1 MPPDLL
7 IFLLALASVAA
18 GFLGAL
24 TGLGGGVIIIPLLV
38 LAFGIDIK
46 YAVGTSLVAVIAT
59 SSGAAAAYVRDG
71 FTNIRIGIFL
81 EVATVLGALFG
92 AFIAGLIS
100 PTAITLI
107 FVAALFWSAYAT
119 LKGPPK
125 PLPLPPPSTS
135 PTTPTPTPD
144 PEPAPKPDLATR
156 LNLHSSYPTTPTTSN
171 TGSTTLT
178 HYTVSHAPAAFIVM
192 LFAGVL
198 SALAGIGSG
207 VVKVIAMDRLMRL
220 PFKVSTTTSNFMIG
234 VTAAA
239 SAGIYWHR
247 GQISPALTAP
257 VALGALLGSI
267 LGAKALPRVNT
278 TILRRVF
285 AITVIASGL
294 ELLRRTLFAGAT
306 P

>member
-1 MPPDLL
+1 MPPDLF

-125 PLPLPPPSTS
+125 PLPLPSPS
-135 PTTPTPTPD
+135 PTNPD
-144 PEPAPKPDLATR
+144 PNPDLATR
-156 LNLHSSYPTTPTTSN
+156 LNLHSSYPTSPTTKN
-171 TGSTTLT
+171 AASTTLT

-278 TILRRVF
+278 TIHF
-285 AITVIASGL
+285 MM
-294 ELLRRTLFAGAT
+294 
-306 P
+306 

>member
-1 MPPDLL
+1 MPPDLF

-119 LKGPPK
+119 LKGPPE
-125 PLPLPPPSTS
+125 PLPLPSPSTS
-135 PTTPTPTPD
+135 PTKPNHKPD
-144 PEPAPKPDLATR
+144 PNPDLATR
-156 LNLHSSYPTTPTTSN
+156 LNLHSSYPTSPTTKN
-171 TGSTTLT
+171 AASTTLT

>member
-1 MPPDLL
+1 MPPDLF

-125 PLPLPPPSTS
+125 PLPLPSPSTS
-135 PTTPTPTPD
+135 TNPKPD
-144 PEPAPKPDLATR
+144 PKPDLATR
-156 LNLHSSYPTTPTTSN
+156 LNLHSSYPTTPTTNN

-178 HYTVSHAPAAFIVM
+178 HYTVSQAPAAFIVM